1 MSKRKQQAIG
11 DEDSDEDIV
20 NVDFDFFDPIP
31 DIDWHAIKRLLI
43 QLFQSDSELFQLHL
57 LTDLI
62 LSQPLLGS
70 TVKCDGRESDPYAF
84 LSIINLHTHNS
95 HPSVKS
101 LIEYLLQKSTSDKTL
116 DTFLQSILSP
126 TSTGQVGLVLSERLI
141 NMPVQIVPPMYQM
154 LLDEIKW
161 ALEENEPYNF
171 DYLLFISRTYSLS
184 PEELAELESRD
195 VRSKR
200 QKGPHSSP
208 VDGIYFFHVEDE
220 LIQKFA
226 SHTLNYS
233 FTSAQPREKDAFG
246 LDTGGRLAL
255 VPAVHFQSLVAAL
268 SEAYPPPT

>member
-1 MSKRKQQAIG
+1 MQCYQ
-11 DEDSDEDIV
+11 DIV

-84 LSIINLHTHNS
+84 LSIINLHTHNVRNSSQYIHSVHVSVYFFASQS

-161 ALEENEPYNF
+161 ALEE
-171 DYLLFISRTYSLS
+171 
-184 PEELAELESRD
+184 
-195 VRSKR
+195 V
-200 QKGPHSSP
+200 
-208 VDGIYFFHVEDE
+208 
-220 LIQKFA
+220 
-226 SHTLNYS
+226 LN
-233 FTSAQPREKDAFG
+233 P
-246 LDTGGRLAL
+246 
-255 VPAVHFQSLVAAL
+255 
-268 SEAYPPPT
+268 